1 MIKCGWLLVL
11 ATSTFHLRSGRRRV
25 ELYCGTVLGYYLFFI
40 SYYDVPREIGC
51 KFVPLKQSHRTLER
65 SHCVI
70 WQKTDPVP
78 WKALKW
84 PTSRLCVMMN
94 CLRSVWVALKFLQ
107 TFFCSKLFHVRSV
120 TQGDVI
126 RADAKDIPRIF
137 QVCTFALNSWL
148 LQCLFHGEGYK
159 CVLVVWGYLRF
170 TVNNFFYCQWF
181 KIALS
186 VTVNRHLKIQVNWL
200 KRSKLNSIIV
210 NL

>member
-1 MIKCGWLLVL
+1 MIKCAWLLVL
-11 ATSTFHLRSGRRRV
+11 ATSTLHLRPGQRPV

-78 WKALKW
+78 WKASKW

-148 LQCLFHGEGYK
+148 LQCLFHGEG
-159 CVLVVWGYLRF
+159 
-170 TVNNFFYCQWF
+170 
-181 KIALS
+181 
-186 VTVNRHLKIQVNWL
+186 
-200 KRSKLNSIIV
+200 
-210 NL
+210 